1 MRRREFITLVGG
13 LAVTWPL
20 AARAQQSAMPVI
32 GFLHQGSPD
41 QNVERLTIFR
51 KGLRQAGFVEGQNV
65 AIEFRWAAGHN
76 DKLPALAADLVQR
89 QVAVIATLFST
100 DAALAAKAA
109 TKTIP
114 IVFESSADPVQIGFV
129 ASLNRPGGNITGVT
143 SLNQELAPK
152 RLALLRDLVPDA
164 NHYFGLI
171 NPTSILAESFS
182 KELEAAATTL
192 GVHIEF
198 LRASTDRELEIA
210 FASIPQQSRRVLL
223 SSTDPFFFLRREQ
236 IAALAIR
243 YGVPAIF
250 DAPAYTKA
258 GGLLSYGGD
267 DIDLML
273 LTTSYIGRILKGERP
288 ADLPVAQPT
297 KFILTINLKTAK
309 TFGLT
314 VPQILLATA
323 DQVIE

>member
-41 QNVERLTIFR
+41 QNVERLAIFR
-51 KGLRQAGFVEGQNV
+51 KGLSQAGFVEGQNV

-164 NHYFGLI
+164 SHYFGLI